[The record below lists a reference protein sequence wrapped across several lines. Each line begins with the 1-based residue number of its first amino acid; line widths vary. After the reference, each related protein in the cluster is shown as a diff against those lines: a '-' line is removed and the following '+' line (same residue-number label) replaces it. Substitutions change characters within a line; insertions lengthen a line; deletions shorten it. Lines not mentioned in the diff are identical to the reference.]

1 MTKTEK
7 DKYIH
12 LMAEKF
18 GIWWGYSEIE
28 EIIKALKEIIADK
41 TLIAE
46 IKRLEV

>member
-18 GIWWGYSEIE
+18 GIWWGYAEIE
-28 EIIKALKEIIADK
+28 EIIKALKEIITDEKLVDK
-41 TLIAE
+41 
-46 IKRLEV
+46 IKGLEL